1 MKRRFLLVPLL
12 LAACFAPLASAATCT
27 VAGTNIQFGS
37 FSGTTINMSGT
48 LTIKCPSGKDYQ
60 VGIDAGTGSGA
71 TTINRLMTGPGGALL
86 GYELFSDAGHTSNW
100 GNTSGTGWVTGTGTS
115 HDQTLTVFAQ
125 LPSNEYA
132 PAGSYTDATVT
143 VTLSGAGVTTVTSPI
158 SINTTV
164 AVACNIAAN
173 PLNFGAYSGLLTNA
187 TSTIFVTCTNS
198 TAYNVGLDTGTAT
211 GATVTNRSMTG
222 PGGALLGYTL
232 FRDSAHTSNWGN
244 TVGTDTISGTGT
256 GAAQSLTVY
265 GQIPAGQYVTP
276 GSYADT
282 IIATVT
288 Y

>member
-12 LAACFAPLASAATCT
+12 LAACFAPLASAASCT
-27 VAGTNIQFGS
+27 VVGTNIQFGS

-48 LTIKCPSGKDYQ
+48 LTVKCPTGKDYQ

-71 TTINRLMTGPGGALL
+71 SITNRLMTGPGGALL

-143 VTLSGAGVTTVTSPI
+143 VTLSGADVTTVTSPI

-256 GAAQSLTVY
+256 GTAQSLTVY